1 MLVSFSKLL
10 VRWVAGSTEL
20 GFNLCKQS
28 LGGTL
33 GARRFLVFIC
43 SLETKHGSHLLKC
56 RLKISGYNLMI
67 RLLLF
72 YFNLSAFVNND
83 LCMEQVLAQVLGCC
97 ICQKPKIF
105 TLVNRS

>member
-1 MLVSFSKLL
+1 MQTK
-10 VRWVAGSTEL
+10 
-20 GFNLCKQS
+20 NLRLQS
-28 LGGTL
+28 
-33 GARRFLVFIC
+33 
-43 SLETKHGSHLLKC
+43 
-56 RLKISGYNLMI
+56 ND

-105 TLVNRS
+105 ALLNRCEARRWQAVAVLFELSLV